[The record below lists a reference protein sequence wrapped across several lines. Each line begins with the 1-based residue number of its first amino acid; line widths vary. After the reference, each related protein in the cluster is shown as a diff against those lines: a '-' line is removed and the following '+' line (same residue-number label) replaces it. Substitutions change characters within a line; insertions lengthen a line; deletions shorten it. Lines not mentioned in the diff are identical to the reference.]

1 MHATHSPVLLTNFAV
16 EPGVYTIVGWLHH
29 AVCCFL
35 GCNSSPC
42 DSSNCRGPGRL
53 SWVILMLPAGA
64 AAVVWGHSCCTDQAY
79 VSTWSF

>member
-1 MHATHSPVLLTNFAV
+1 MHATNSPVLLTNFAV

-42 DSSNCRGPGRL
+42 DSSNCRPGRL
-53 SWVILMLPAGA
+53 SWVILMLPSAA
-64 AAVVWGHSCCTDQAY
+64 AAVVWGHSCCTA
-79 VSTWSF
+79 